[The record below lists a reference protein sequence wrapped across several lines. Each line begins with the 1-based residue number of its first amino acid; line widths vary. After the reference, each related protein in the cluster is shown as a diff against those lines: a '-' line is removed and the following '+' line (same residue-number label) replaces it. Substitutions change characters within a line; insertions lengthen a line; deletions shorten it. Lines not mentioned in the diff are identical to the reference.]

1 MAFLPLEQIKNA
13 KDAKNAKVFFYGDVG
28 VLARQDFPR
37 AVLRDQRQL
46 DLKRENAPAIRSP
59 RRFACG
65 VPGESFGLVETLYA
79 DPPRLSRASFP

>member
-13 KDAKNAKVFFYGDVG
+13 KDAKNAKVFFYGEVG

-37 AVLRDQRQL
+37 AALRDQRQL

-59 RRFACG
+59 RRFACV

-79 DPPRLSRASFP
+79 DPRGSREPTFP